1 MRAFFGERVM
11 KQYDIARI
19 DGDGIGPEIIREGVK
34 VLEAAAAVRGFRLNW
49 IDYPFGADYYLKTG
63 EALPES
69 ALAEMKQQSAIYFGA
84 AGDPRV
90 APGVLEVGLIL
101 KMRFAL
107 DQYINLR
114 PCKLYPNV
122 ETPLKRTGPIEIYC
136 VRENLE
142 DFYNGLGAI
151 VRSNGDPARQ
161 AAIRM
166 ELDRALYHANF
177 DMKASLGAADDYAVG
192 LGIITRKNTER
203 TMRYAFELARA
214 KGKKKVTAVDKAN
227 VIPHMYGLWREV
239 FEDVAKDYPG
249 IVHENNFADACNMWF
264 VKNPE
269 AYDVVVFPNLMGDI
283 VTDLGAIITGGLGF
297 AAGGN
302 INPEGVSMFEPI
314 HGSAP
319 KYKGLDVINPIATI
333 LAGGLM
339 LETIGEKA
347 AGELVERAVSE
358 ALASGQIRTR
368 DMGGSTKC
376 SEVGDIIAAK
386 VRELGR

>member
-1 MRAFFGERVM
+1 MNR
-11 KQYDIARI
+11 YDIARI
-19 DGDGIGPEIIREGVK
+19 PGDGIGPEIIREGVK
-34 VLEAAAAVRGFRLNW
+34 VLEAAAAVYGFELKWN
-49 IDYPFGADYYLKTG
+49 DYPFGADCYLKTG
-63 EALPES
+63 EALPDA
-69 ALAEMKQQSAIYFGA
+69 ALDEMRQMNAIYFGA

-122 ETPLKRTGPIEIYC
+122 ETPLKRTGPIEIWC

-151 VRSNGDPARQ
+151 VRANGDPEQ
-161 AAIRM
+161 KKLVRM
-166 ELDRALYHANF
+166 ELDRALYHASF
-177 DMKASLGAADDYAVG
+177 DMDAKLGADDDYALG

-203 TMRYAFELARA
+203 TMRYSFELARA

-239 FEDVAKDYPG
+239 FEDVAKDYPD
-249 IVHENNFADACNMWF
+249 IAHENNFADACNMWF

-339 LETIGEKA
+339 LEAIGERD
-347 AGELVERAVSE
+347 AGALVERAVSE
-358 ALASGQIRTR
+358 ALASGMIKTR
-368 DMGGSTKC
+368 DMGGTTKC
-376 SEVGDIIAAK
+376 SETGDIVAEKI
-386 VRELGR
+386 RELGR

>member
-1 MRAFFGERVM
+1 M
-11 KQYDIARI
+11 KRYDIARI
-19 DGDGIGPEIIREGVK
+19 EGDGIGPEIIREGVK
-34 VLEAAAAVRGFRLNW
+34 VLEAAASVYGFELKWN
-49 IDYPFGADYYLKTG
+49 DYPFGAEYYLKTG
-63 EALPES
+63 EALPDA
-69 ALAEMKQQSAIYFGA
+69 ALNEMKQMSAIYFGA

-122 ETPLKRTGPIEIYC
+122 ETPLKRTGPIEIWC

-151 VRSNGDPARQ
+151 VRANGDPEQTKR
-161 AAIRM
+161 IRM
-166 ELDRALYHANF
+166 ELDRALYHARF
-177 DMKASLGAADDYAVG
+177 DLDAKLGADDDYALG

-203 TMRYAFELARA
+203 TMRYAFELARS

-239 FEDVAKDYPG
+239 FEDVAKDYPD
-249 IVHENNFADACNMWF
+249 IARENNFADACNMWF

-269 AYDVVVFPNLMGDI
+269 AYDVVVCPNLMGDI

-319 KYKGLDVINPIATI
+319 KYRGLDVINPIATI
-333 LAGGLM
+333 LAGGL
-339 LETIGEKA
+339 LLDAVGERE
-347 AGELVERAVSE
+347 AGALVERAVSE
-358 ALASGQIRTR
+358 ALAEGMIKTR

-376 SEVGDIIAAK
+376 SEVGDIVAAK
-386 VRELGR
+386 IRALGR